1 MMHKR
6 MAASSPITARTSSI
20 THAAVSV
27 GGNLL
32 EHRLA
37 AGRAFEEMALRLV
50 MEGFVVAMHAGITE
64 VEAPN
69 MALRGRLRT
78 FQRPTVVFRVGKSL
92 RQPDAERARAARP
105 QLADALY

>member
-1 MMHKR
+1 MR
-6 MAASSPITARTSSI
+6 SSS
-20 THAAVSV
+20 AVIV
-27 GGNLL
+27 VTVHRDDL

-50 MEGFVVAMHAGITE
+50 MEGFALAMHAGITE

-78 FQRPTVVFRVGKSL
+78 FQRPTVVFRVGKPL
-92 RQPDAERARAARP
+92 RQADAERSHAARP